1 MVAQGVSCAG
11 ASPWFIRRSLDAFC
25 SILIH
30 MEPVT
35 LSIKLD
41 RKDRIFIVE
50 DEKIVAEDLRT
61 ILENHDYAVVG
72 MATSGQEA
80 VNEIKRLQ
88 PDLVL
93 MDVRIQGELNGIEV
107 AIVIQ
112 SYFDDPI
119 PVVFLTGFA
128 EKSFSYLKV
137 LTDYIYINK
146 PFSEQVLLSAV
157 ERALKKNKPDRDR

>member
-1 MVAQGVSCAG
+1 
-11 ASPWFIRRSLDAFC
+11 
-25 SILIH
+25 

-35 LSIKLD
+35 QSIQFK
-41 RKDRIFIVE
+41 RRYRIFIVE
-50 DEKIVAEDLRT
+50 DEKIVAEDIKT
-61 ILENHDYAVVG
+61 ILETRYDIVG

-80 VNEIKRLQ
+80 VAEIKRLH

-112 SYFDDPI
+112 SFFDDPV

-137 LTDYIYINK
+137 LSDYIYINK
-146 PFSEQVLLSAV
+146 PFTEKILLNAI
-157 ERALKKNKPDRDR
+157 ERGLKKKENVD

>member
-1 MVAQGVSCAG
+1 
-11 ASPWFIRRSLDAFC
+11 
-25 SILIH
+25 
-30 MEPVT
+30 MEPIT
-35 LSIKLD
+35 QSIEYKK
-41 RKDRIFIVE
+41 RHRIFIVE
-50 DEKIVAEDLRT
+50 DEKIVAEDLKT
-61 ILENHDYAVVG
+61 ILENRYEVVG

-80 VNEIKRLQ
+80 VSEIKRLH

-112 SYFDDPI
+112 SFFDDPI

-137 LTDYIYINK
+137 LSDYIYINK
-146 PFSEQVLLSAV
+146 PFSETILMGAID
-157 ERALKKNKPDRDR
+157 RALKKKSNPA

>member
-1 MVAQGVSCAG
+1 M
-11 ASPWFIRRSLDAFC
+11 D
-25 SILIH
+25 
-30 MEPVT
+30 PVT
-35 LSIKLD
+35 ESIHLP

-61 ILENHDYAVVG
+61 ILENQGYEVVG
-72 MATSGQEA
+72 IATSGQEA

-112 SYFDDPI
+112 SFFDVPI

-137 LTDYIYINK
+137 LSDYIYINK
-146 PFSEQVLLSAV
+146 PFSEQVLLTSI
-157 ERALKKNKPDRDR
+157 ERALDKGKAGANP

>member
-1 MVAQGVSCAG
+1 
-11 ASPWFIRRSLDAFC
+11 
-25 SILIH
+25 
-30 MEPVT
+30 MEPIT
-35 LSIKLD
+35 QSIEFK
-41 RKDRIFIVE
+41 RRYRVFIVE
-50 DEKIVAEDLRT
+50 DEKIVAEDIKT
-61 ILENHDYAVVG
+61 ILETRYDVVG

-80 VNEIKRLQ
+80 VSEIKRLH

-112 SYFDDPI
+112 SFFDNPI

-137 LTDYIYINK
+137 LSDYIYINK
-146 PFSEQVLLSAV
+146 PFTENILLSAL
-157 ERALKKNKPDRDR
+157 ERALKKKEPPA

>member
-1 MVAQGVSCAG
+1 
-11 ASPWFIRRSLDAFC
+11 
-25 SILIH
+25 
-30 MEPVT
+30 MEPIT
-35 LSIKLD
+35 QSLQFK

-61 ILENHDYAVVG
+61 ILENHGYEVVG
-72 MATSGQEA
+72 MAISGQEA
-80 VNEIKRLQ
+80 VTEIKRLQ

-112 SYFDDPI
+112 SFFDDPI

-137 LTDYIYINK
+137 LSDYIYINK
-146 PFSEQVLLSAV
+146 PFSENILLGALD
-157 ERALKKNKPDRDR
+157 RALKKSRSAER

>member
-1 MVAQGVSCAG
+1 
-11 ASPWFIRRSLDAFC
+11 
-25 SILIH
+25 
-30 MEPVT
+30 MEPIT
-35 LSIKLD
+35 QSIEFK
-41 RKDRIFIVE
+41 KSSRIFIVE
-50 DEKIVAEDLRT
+50 DEKIVAEDLKT
-61 ILENHDYAVVG
+61 ILESRYVVVG

-80 VNEIKRLQ
+80 VTEIKRLH

-112 SYFDDPI
+112 SFFDDPI

-146 PFSEQVLLSAV
+146 PFSESVLLSAI
-157 ERALKKNKPDRDR
+157 ERALKKKGHPG